1 MLATLFPADCRFCRE
16 PLTRLS
22 RLPVCDT
29 CLASIRPTGCRTCT
43 ICGERLESEFAE
55 GICGMCRRVEPRFTK
70 ASAYGSYEGSLREL
84 IHLLKYDHVRPAA
97 RVLGRLLAQVLDDL
111 QPAFAD
117 PAGAPPKPGFGLGGK
132 LPLIVPVPLHSS
144 RLRERGFN
152 QTEEIARAALRLR
165 PGFEMSTRVLVRRRA
180 TASQIGLTR
189 HQRRANLR
197 GAFEVIGPELIAAR
211 DVVLVDDVFTTG
223 TTVSECAR
231 ILRRSGASRV
241 FIATVARVLKSEPA
255 AAASNNLHREE
266 EAALAAT
273 A

>member
-1 MLATLFPADCRFCRE
+1 
-16 PLTRLS
+16 
-22 RLPVCDT
+22 
-29 CLASIRPTGCRTCT
+29 
-43 ICGERLESEFAE
+43 
-55 GICGMCRRVEPRFTK
+55 MCRRVEPDFTR
-70 ASAYGSYEGSLREL
+70 AAAYGPYDGGLREL

-97 RVLGRLLAQVLDDL
+97 HVLGRLLAQVFDDL
-111 QPAFAD
+111 QPAF
-117 PAGAPPKPGFGLGGK
+117 GAQ
-132 LPLIVPVPLHSS
+132 LPVVVPVPLHPS

-152 QTEEIARAALRLR
+152 QTEEIVRTALKLH
-165 PGFEMSTRVLVRRRA
+165 PGLKMSTDVLVRRRA

-197 GAFEVIGPELIAAR
+197 GAFEVIGSEQIAAR
-211 DVVLVDDVFTTG
+211 DVLLVDDVFTTG

-241 FIATVARVLKSEPA
+241 FVATVARVLRAEAP
-255 AAASNNLHREE
+255 AAASNQPDREREE